1 MTSAAPGGP
10 AVLRGRS
17 DETSH
22 ERDDPGPRDRWRGH
36 ADLALPAVGGAEF
49 RDCIARYPSGVNVI
63 TTAGPAG
70 RSGFTATAVTS
81 VSDDPPTVLV
91 CLNRK
96 SAQNAIIKEN
106 RRFAV
111 NLLPAGAED
120 LANVFAGRT
129 GLSGEARFDHG
140 DWTVLATGAPVL
152 TTSIMTLDCVLLE
165 LKEVGTHTVFFGTVV
180 GTRLTQVRADGAPEI
195 LVYHDRHFATV

>member
-1 MTSAAPGGP
+1 MNAMTQAPAIPDDSSTAALPRLGGP
-10 AVLRGRS
+10 
-17 DETSH
+17 
-22 ERDDPGPRDRWRGH
+22 
-36 ADLALPAVGGAEF
+36 EF
-49 RDCIARYPSGVNVI
+49 RDCIARYPSGVNII

-70 RSGFTATAVTS
+70 RAGFTATAVAS

-111 NLLPAGAED
+111 NLLPAGAAD

-129 GLSGEARFDHG
+129 GLTGEARFAHG
-140 DWTVLATGAPVL
+140 TWIVAATGAPIL
-152 TTSIMTLDCVLLE
+152 ATSIMSLDCTLLD
-165 LKEVGTHTVFFGTVV
+165 LSEVGTHTIFFGTVV
-180 GTRLTQVRADGAPEI
+180 GSRLTPVRDDGRPEI
-195 LVYHDRHFATV
+195 LVYHDRHYAEV